1 MKRTILSI
9 LILTTTVLLW
19 QVCTCFTC
27 GNENIKLEVPDS
39 VFTKVDKYIESKVGK
54 DFFANYFSADFL
66 NSKKKKDFYEVRYDF
81 VMIQYEFVNEK
92 IVVITDLN
100 GNIPE
105 DYIPSGIPTCLKK
118 LKGCDFVVNEKFA
131 VQIAEAEKF
140 PAGVKDWLIEF
151 RWSSDLNKYIWHI
164 ISTTY
169 QTGIDANYKARGEEL
184 MIDPV
189 SSDVLKRR
197 EWAIR

>member
-1 MKRTILSI
+1 MKRTKLSI
-9 LILTTTVLLW
+9 LILFASILSW
-19 QVCTCFTC
+19 QACTCFNC
-27 GNENIKLEVPDS
+27 GNGNVTLDLPDS
-39 VFTKVDKYIESKVGK
+39 IFTKVDKYIESKVGK

-81 VMIQYEFVNEK
+81 IMIQYEFVNEK

-105 DYIPSGIPTCLKK
+105 DYLPSGIPTCVRE
-118 LKGCDFVVNEKFA
+118 LKGCDFVVDEKLA
-131 VQIAEAEKF
+131 VQIAETEKF
-140 PAGVKDWLIEF
+140 PSGVKDWMVEF
-151 RWSSDLNKYIWHI
+151 RWSSELNKYIWHI

-169 QTGIDANYKARGEEL
+169 QTGTDENYKARGEEL

-189 SSDVLKRR
+189 SSNILKRR
-197 EWAIR
+197 EWAIK